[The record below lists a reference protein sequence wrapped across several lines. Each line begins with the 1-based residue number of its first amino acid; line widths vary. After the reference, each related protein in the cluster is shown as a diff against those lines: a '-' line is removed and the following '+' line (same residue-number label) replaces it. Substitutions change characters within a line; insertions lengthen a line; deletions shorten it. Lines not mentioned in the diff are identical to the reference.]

1 MNDDNW
7 VHDVLNGQHLLHDN
21 SDEQRIVEHEE
32 DKQLEIIVDNLE
44 KDDHKTQKEVIE
56 PQESLLFKFM
66 QKGTEI

>member
-7 VHDVLNGQHLLHDN
+7 VHDVLNGLYLQDDN

>member
-1 MNDDNW
+1 LNDDNW
-7 VHDVLNGQHLLHDN
+7 VHDVLNGLYLQDDN